1 MKRFV
6 REKGKVAGAAVGEM
20 PAQWSAAM
28 PLCACTECI
37 RRGYVSPE
45 EAQRMHAAAALAG
58 RKTRGRI
65 SSAVEEVQRKVHERQ
80 CQRVYPAP
88 KDITQQHIEEA
99 LSITKGDT
107 EKAARLLIDFKG
119 RTSKDLAKVA
129 DMDPNCIVCYGA
141 DKDIAIEPC
150 GHLICHKCF
159 DKIRQS
165 ASSMQ
170 QTCPYCRAPITG
182 ARPALLKGNDT
193 MAEVET
199 EFGTLTCLSDEEE
212 EEEVVNLSEARRQSV
227 KSTKS

>member
-88 KDITQQHIEEA
+88 KDITQQHIEEVIDPRNYRHQPTRQHRFHRRSSVPLIA
-99 LSITKGDT
+99 RGIAGDSA
-107 EKAARLLIDFKG
+107 EWRVSQG
-119 RTSKDLAKVA
+119 QGSW
-129 DMDPNCIVCYGA
+129 GA
-141 DKDIAIEPC
+141 CE
-150 GHLICHKCF
+150 
-159 DKIRQS
+159 
-165 ASSMQ
+165 
-170 QTCPYCRAPITG
+170 
-182 ARPALLKGNDT
+182 
-193 MAEVET
+193 
-199 EFGTLTCLSDEEE
+199 
-212 EEEVVNLSEARRQSV
+212 
-227 KSTKS
+227 

>member
-1 MKRFV
+1 MRVSKCLAVHNEQIAFWV
-6 REKGKVAGAAVGEM
+6 RTHEVGLCLSLGPEM
-20 PAQWSAAM
+20 FTHCLSIPTWQ
-28 PLCACTECI
+28 
-37 RRGYVSPE
+37 
-45 EAQRMHAAAALAG
+45 
-58 RKTRGRI
+58 
-65 SSAVEEVQRKVHERQ
+65 
-80 CQRVYPAP
+80 
-88 KDITQQHIEEA
+88 A